1 MRTRPS
7 GVTVV
12 AVLAL
17 MQGIVGV
24 LVAMAWLQLA
34 SIFEQ
39 RGGSISLLI
48 AMLAEVKGWLWIG
61 LSLMY
66 VLFAA
71 GAWQVR
77 RWAWW
82 VGLLVSVLTLLYGT
96 SILLKG
102 VYAAVVV
109 ALIIPVVIFAYVLS
123 PAGRRGLGRGYD
135 EEIWQSIQ

>member
-1 MRTRPS
+1 MRTRTA

-24 LVAMAWLQLA
+24 LVGMGLLQLA

-39 RGGSISLLI
+39 RGGPLSLLI
-48 AMLAEVKGWLWIG
+48 VMLAEVKGWLWIT

-77 RWAWW
+77 SWAWW

-102 VYAAVVV
+102 VNAAVV
-109 ALIIPVVIFAYVLS
+109 AGLIVPVVIFAYVLS
-123 PAGRRGLGRGYD
+123 PAGRQAFGQASGARRPAG
-135 EEIWQSIQ
+135 I